1 MYNIGSWNIRG
12 LNGSSKYKAVN
23 DHINNPNLSLVGTLE
38 TKIASNHMRVKATI
52 NPFLWHMFF

>member
-12 LNGSSKYKAVN
+12 LNDSSKYKAVN
-23 DHINNPNLSLVGTLE
+23 DHINNPNLSLVGIHE
-38 TKIASNHMRVKATI
+38 TKIASNHIRVEAAL